1 MPPAART
8 LALFSS
14 GDLLGRPIPAG
25 HVVDDDHARIGP
37 GSQRTRQVC
46 VDLIAPVPAHQDR
59 LCEHCFV
66 RHGVSPPCCRLTTIA
81 EGTPGSPRPLKC
93 LFEIGAPAPGVT
105 ATIAPRFL
113 TVPPPLCGSHE
124 VQVIVVV
131 DELYT
136 FLFHG
141 GFHPWIGEGLELDLP
156 LAIVWRLE
164 PVDDVSRVAGDLAEF

>member
-1 MPPAART
+1 MVS
-8 LALFSS
+8 LH
-14 GDLLGRPIPAG
+14 LLS
-25 HVVDDDHARIGP
+25 VDDDRLGYTGTTAAAEVSIRDWGSRTRRHGRARACQCEP
-37 GSQRTRQVC
+37 SEQRVDERRVSQRIFP
-46 VDLIAPVPAHQDR
+46 L
-59 LCEHCFV
+59 L
-66 RHGVSPPCCRLTTIA
+66 LTV
-81 EGTPGSPRPLKC
+81 ERP
-93 LFEIGAPAPGVT
+93 
-105 ATIAPRFL
+105 PRFL

-164 PVDDVSRVAGDLAEF
+164 PVDDVSRVASDLAEF

>member
-1 MPPAART
+1 MSLPW
-8 LALFSS
+8 
-14 GDLLGRPIPAG
+14 
-25 HVVDDDHARIGP
+25 
-37 GSQRTRQVC
+37 
-46 VDLIAPVPAHQDR
+46 
-59 LCEHCFV
+59 
-66 RHGVSPPCCRLTTIA
+66 CRLTTID
-81 EGTPGSPRPLKC
+81 EGTPGPRRPLKC
-93 LFEIGAPAPGVT
+93 LFKIGGPRGRRHGHARACQGEPSEQRVDERRVSLRIFPLLLTVERP
-105 ATIAPRFL
+105 PRFL